1 MGFSLF
7 LMLSTKVAKNP
18 LMKRVSVHLF
28 RPLFNWETYLLLGVV
43 LWSMWTYG
51 WSVRCEDWLWFLR
64 YWCGGWPS
72 VDVHHCRFEESLPPV
87 SFYECDL
94 WQCELRAFVIETL
107 TGIGSWFWDLCF
119 FGGWDWGLPHLRK
132 RNVERLLCTLLFL
145 LDERRNSWLLIHRC
159 RLPPDVHCHGP
170 SWMIRIS
177 GSVGLFS
184 SWMIIERADRIEGKD
199 HMVGISG
206 SVGLF
211 STWMMFERAD
221 RIEGKDPRLWLGLRA
236 FVHI

>member
-1 MGFSLF
+1 
-7 LMLSTKVAKNP
+7 
-18 LMKRVSVHLF
+18 
-28 RPLFNWETYLLLGVV
+28 
-43 LWSMWTYG
+43 
-51 WSVRCEDWLWFLR
+51 
-64 YWCGGWPS
+64 
-72 VDVHHCRFEESLPPV
+72 
-87 SFYECDL
+87 
-94 WQCELRAFVIETL
+94 
-107 TGIGSWFWDLCF
+107 
-119 FGGWDWGLPHLRK
+119 
-132 RNVERLLCTLLFL
+132 
-145 LDERRNSWLLIHRC
+145 
-159 RLPPDVHCHGP
+159 
-170 SWMIRIS
+170 MIRIS